1 MTEQEIISKVRNIM
15 NEEGSESSLSMLSE
29 DTLKIDDYIKNAIAD
44 AVNIVALNSPVRCV
58 NMKDG
63 ASSTLTSGVNGNG
76 GVITLPADFV
86 SLIALKLQNW
96 KKIVCKALSVS
107 SEEYKCETNE
117 YTRGGAN
124 NPMVF
129 ESYSSAGK
137 VLEYFTIGSGTSIS
151 VFKYEARYNATDG
164 LNLDKNDPLAIAV
177 CYMIASLVYSRFENP
192 NTAKQMQTISL
203 NLIPK

>member
-44 AVNIVALNSPVRCV
+44 AVGIVALNSPVRCV

-63 ASSTLTSGVNGNG
+63 ASATITVGEDG
-76 GVITLPADFV
+76 GAITLPADFV
-86 SLIALKLQNW
+86 SLIALKIENW
-96 KKIVCKALSVS
+96 KKIVCKALSIS
-107 SEEYKCETNE
+107 SEEYKCEVNK
-117 YTRGGAN
+117 YTRGGIN

-129 ESYSSAGK
+129 ESYSSTGK

-151 VFKYEARYNATDG
+151 VFKYEARYNSTDG
-164 LNLDKNDPLAIAV
+164 LNLDANDPLAIAV
-177 CYMIASLVYSRFENP
+177 CFMVASLVYSRFENP
-192 NTAKQMQTISL
+192 NTAKEMQTISL